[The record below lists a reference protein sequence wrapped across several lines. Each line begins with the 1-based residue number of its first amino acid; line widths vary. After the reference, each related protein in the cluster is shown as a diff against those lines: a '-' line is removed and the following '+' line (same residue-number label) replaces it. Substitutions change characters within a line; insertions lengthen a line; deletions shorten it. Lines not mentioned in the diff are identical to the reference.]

1 VTIQNNG
8 AEKRPRI
15 LFVSHETTLSGAPIQ
30 LVHLAGWLQEQGWDI
45 LVATP
50 DHGPISEM
58 LAIAGVPT
66 VVESTLLT
74 DLTHAWLR
82 EHSREFDAIVAN
94 TIASWPAIRA
104 AHIEDK
110 PSLWYLHET
119 LVAIRLIRAIPE
131 MASALTMADLL
142 VTPTRQTARIYEGLT
157 EAQIEIVP
165 YGIPRPRVT
174 APVKSERTRF
184 LTLGSFEPRK
194 GQDVLAEAIAKLDTA
209 TRVRCSFK
217 MAGRVLDE
225 AFYDELRAAVA
236 GFAEVELIDAL
247 DHARALTLLNE
258 TDVVVL
264 PSRDETM
271 PIVILEA
278 MGLGKA
284 VISTDVGGVCEWLR
298 DGMNGLLV
306 ERENSSALAEALAKC
321 ANKPE
326 FVAELMAAGGRTFDR
341 HFTLDRFASRFAELL
356 SSLERRREE
365 RGKDRD
371 VYQDWIA
378 QFDTPRA
385 ASVAALRRDLRGLP
399 RHLLI
404 SIILPIYNPDLTLLE
419 AAIDSVRNQIY
430 ERWELCIADDAST
443 DPGVQ
448 PFLERIAAA
457 DARIRL
463 TFRERNGHISAC
475 SNSALAL
482 ATGDW
487 CALLDQDDAF
497 ADTALAFVALEID
510 RHPDAGLIYS
520 DEDKIDEKGVRSNPF
535 FKPDWN
541 PELFLGQNYINHL
554 GCYRADLLRDIG
566 GFREG
571 FEGSQD
577 YDLALRCV
585 DRLRLGQVRHI
596 PRILYHWRMVG
607 GSLAA
612 IPDAKPY
619 AKEAAR
625 RAIADH
631 CKRNDMPGEVVPCP
645 ENAESHRV
653 IHALPEPAPLASII
667 IPTRDRVELLKR
679 CVESIQARTDYRP
692 FEIVIVDNGSVEE
705 ATLDFFRQIER
716 DESICVIADSGPF
729 NYSRLN
735 NRAAAEARGD
745 VLVFLNNDTEI
756 DDAGWLRE
764 MISHAARAENGAVG
778 ARLWYPDGTLQ
789 HGGVVLGLGGV
800 AGHAFPHIPRG
811 HPGYFNRAMLQQNC
825 SAVTGACMA
834 VRKEVFKEL
843 GGFDEENLGV
853 TFNDIDF
860 CLRLTERS
868 YRVVWTP
875 YANLIHHES
884 ASRGHQRTRE
894 EQTEFER
901 AVAHMQTA
909 WGAQLMHD
917 PFYNPNLS
925 LNPPGFEIAFPPRW
939 LKSDTSS
946 VGPHPSPLPQGEE
959 DLTHQ
964 WRQVPSP

>member
-1 VTIQNNG
+1 M
-8 AEKRPRI
+8 RPRV

-30 LVHLAGWLQEQGWDI
+30 LVHLAGWLQKAGWAI
-45 LVATP
+45 CVATP
-50 DHGPISEM
+50 DEGPIFEM
-58 LAIAGVPT
+58 LTTAGVPT
-66 VVESTLLT
+66 VVEPTLLT
-74 DLTHAWLR
+74 DLDHVWLR
-82 EHSREFDAIVAN
+82 KQSRNFDVVVAN

-104 AHIEDK
+104 AHLEGK
-110 PSLWYLHET
+110 PALWYLHET
-119 LVAIRLIRAIPE
+119 LVAVRLIRAIPE

-142 VTPTRQTARIYEGLT
+142 VTPTRQTARIYEGL
-157 EAQIEIVP
+157 ARAAIEVVP
-165 YGIPRPRVT
+165 YGIPRP
-174 APVKSERTRF
+174 PVLTGKKSDATRF

-194 GQDVLAEAIAKLDTA
+194 GQDVLAEAIRKLEPA
-209 TRVRCSFK
+209 TRSRCAFK

-225 AFYDELRAAVA
+225 AFYDALKNRAA
-236 GFAEVELIDAL
+236 GLDQVELIDAL
-247 DHARALTLLNE
+247 DHASALTLLNE

-284 VISTDVGGVCEWLR
+284 VISTDVGGVREWLR
-298 DGMNGLLV
+298 AGLNGSLV
-306 ERENSSALAEALAKC
+306 EKENPEALAVALATC
-321 ANKPE
+321 AGRPE
-326 FVAELMAAGGRTFDR
+326 FLRQIAAAGRRTFDR

-356 SSLERRREE
+356 VSLHERQRKPRR
-365 RGKDRD
+365 KDAGL
-371 VYQDWIA
+371 YEKWIA
-378 QFDTPRA
+378 QFDAHSPASRA
-385 ASVAALRRDLRGLP
+385 DLRRQLRVLRKQP
-399 RHLLI
+399 LI
-404 SIILPIYNPDLTLLE
+404 SIVLPVYNPDLEFLR
-419 AAIDSVRNQIY
+419 AAVASIRNQIY
-430 ERWELCIADDAST
+430 ERWELCVADDAST
-443 DPGVQ
+443 DPKVR
-448 PFLERIAAA
+448 PFLEELAHADPRIK
-457 DARIRL
+457 L

-475 SNSALAL
+475 SNSALKMV
-482 ATGDW
+482 TGEW

-497 ADTALAFVALEID
+497 AENALALVALEIE

-520 DEDKIDEKGVRSNPF
+520 DEDKIDENGVRSNPF

-554 GCYRADLLRDIG
+554 GVYREDLLREIG

-585 DRLRLGQVRHI
+585 DRLRPEQVRHI

-625 RAIADH
+625 RALADH
-631 CKRNDMPGEVVPCP
+631 WARRGQPAVVVPCP
-645 ENAESHRV
+645 ENTESHRV
-653 IHALPEPAPLASII
+653 IHALPEPAPLVSII
-667 IPTRDRVELLKR
+667 IPTRDRVRLLER
-679 CVESIQARTDYRP
+679 CVESIRARTDYRP
-692 FEIVIVDNGSVEE
+692 FEIIVVDNGSVEKE
-705 ATLDFFRQIER
+705 TLAFFRRAENENLIR
-716 DESICVIADSGPF
+716 VISETGPF

-735 NRAAAEARGD
+735 NRAAAQARGD
-745 VLVFLNNDTEI
+745 ILVFLNNDTEI
-756 DDAGWLRE
+756 DDAGWLTE
-764 MISHAARAENGAVG
+764 MVSHAARAEVGAVG

-834 VRKEVFKEL
+834 VRKTVFEEL
-843 GGFDEENLGV
+843 EGFDEVNLGV

-860 CLRLTERS
+860 CLRLTQRG

-884 ASRGHQRTRE
+884 ASRGHQRTPE
-894 EQTEFER
+894 EQAQFLRE
-901 AVAHMQTA
+901 AGYMQQTWA
-909 WGAQLMHD
+909 ARLLHD
-917 PFYNPNLS
+917 PFL
-925 LNPPGFEIAFPPRW
+925 
-939 LKSDTSS
+939 
-946 VGPHPSPLPQGEE
+946 
-959 DLTHQ
+959 
-964 WRQVPSP
+964 

>member
-1 VTIQNNG
+1 MATPSQNNG
-8 AEKRPRI
+8 ATNRPRV

-30 LVHLAGWLQEQGWDI
+30 LVHLAGWLQERGWTI

-58 LAIAGVPT
+58 LAAAGVPT
-66 VVESTLLT
+66 VMEPTLLT
-74 DLTHAWLR
+74 DLSHAWLR
-82 EHSREFDAIVAN
+82 ERCQEFDVIVAN

-104 AHIEDK
+104 AHLEGK
-110 PSLWYLHET
+110 PALWYLHET

-131 MASALTMADLL
+131 MASALTMANLL

-157 EAQIEIVP
+157 EAPIEIVP
-165 YGIPRPRVT
+165 YGIPRP
-174 APVKSERTRF
+174 PVLSSTPSERMRF

-194 GQDVLAEAIAKLDTA
+194 GQDVLAEAVSKMDGA
-209 TRVRCSFK
+209 TRERCSFK

-225 AFYDELRAAVA
+225 AFYDELKMTLSDLGQVK
-236 GFAEVELIDAL
+236 LIDAL
-247 DHARALTLLNE
+247 DHASALTLLNE

-284 VISTDVGGVCEWLR
+284 VISTDVGGVGEWLR
-298 DGMNGLLV
+298 DGMNGLVV
-306 ERENSSALAEALAKC
+306 EKENPAALAEALATC

-326 FVAELMAAGGRTFDR
+326 FVELLQAAGRRTFDR
-341 HFTLDRFASRFAELL
+341 HFTLDRFASRFAALL
-356 SSLERRREE
+356 LSLERRREKKADEYQSWIE
-365 RGKDRD
+365 R
-371 VYQDWIA
+371 
-378 QFDTPRA
+378 FDSPAPA
-385 ASVAALRRDLRGLP
+385 AVASLRSELRRLP
-399 RHLLI
+399 RHPLI
-404 SIILPIYNPDLTLLE
+404 SIILPVYNPELRFLE
-419 AAIDSVRNQIY
+419 AAIDSIRDQIY

-443 DPGVQ
+443 DPQ
-448 PFLERIAAA
+448 IRPFLEKTAAM
-457 DARIRL
+457 DARIKL
-463 TFRERNGHISAC
+463 TFREKNGHISAC

-497 ADTALAFVALEID
+497 AEHALALVALEID
-510 RHPDAGLIYS
+510 RHPNAGLIYS
-520 DEDKIDEKGVRSNPF
+520 DEDKIDEDGLRSNPF

-554 GCYRADLLRDIG
+554 GCYRTDVLHEIS

-571 FEGSQD
+571 LEGSQD
-577 YDLALRCV
+577 YDLALRCI
-585 DRLRLGQVRHI
+585 DRLRPERVRHI

-631 CKRNDMPGEVVPCP
+631 CKRQGMPGEVVPCP

-653 IHALPEPAPLASII
+653 IHALPEPAPLVSII
-667 IPTRDRVELLKR
+667 IPTRDRTELLKC
-679 CVESIQARTDYRP
+679 CVESIRTRTDYSP
-692 FEIVIVDNGSVEE
+692 FEILIVDNGSVEE
-705 ATLDFFRQIER
+705 ETFRFFREVER
-716 DESICVIADSGPF
+716 DEHIRVIVEGGPF

-735 NRAAAEARGD
+735 NRAAKQARGD
-745 VLVFLNNDTEI
+745 ILFFLNNDTEI
-756 DDAGWLRE
+756 EDASWLTE
-764 MISHAARAENGAVG
+764 MVSHAARAEVGAVG
-778 ARLWYPDGTLQ
+778 ARLWWPDGTLQ

-811 HPGYFNRAMLQQNC
+811 HPGYFNRAMLQQNS

-834 VRKEVFKEL
+834 VRKSVFEEL
-843 GGFDEENLGV
+843 KGFDEVNLGV

-860 CLRLTERS
+860 CLRLTQRG
-868 YRVVWTP
+868 YRAVWTP

-894 EQTEFER
+894 EQEEFER
-901 AVAHMQTA
+901 AVDYMQTT
-909 WGAQLMHD
+909 WGAELMHD

-925 LNPPGFEIAFPPRW
+925 LNPPGFEIAFPPRDCSENI
-939 LKSDTSS
+939 KERRFAIAA
-946 VGPHPSPLPQGEE
+946 P
-959 DLTHQ
+959 
-964 WRQVPSP
+964 

>member
-1 VTIQNNG
+1 VAIPSQNNG
-8 AEKRPRI
+8 ATNRRRV

-30 LVHLAGWLQEQGWDI
+30 LVHLAAWLQNAGWKI

-50 DHGPISEM
+50 DEGPVSEM
-58 LAIAGVPT
+58 LAAAGVPT
-66 VVESTLLT
+66 VAEPTLLT
-74 DLTHAWLR
+74 DLAHTWLR
-82 EHSREFDAIVAN
+82 ERCQEFDVVVAN

-104 AHIEDK
+104 AHLEEK
-110 PSLWYLHET
+110 PALWYLHET
-119 LVAIRLIRAIPE
+119 LVAVRLIRAIPE

-157 EAQIEIVP
+157 EAPIEIVP
-165 YGIPRPRVT
+165 YGIPRPHVLSSGESGRI
-174 APVKSERTRF
+174 RF

-194 GQDVLAEAIAKLDTA
+194 GQDVLAEAISKMDGA
-209 TRVRCSFK
+209 TRERCAFK
-217 MAGRVLDE
+217 MAGRVLDG
-225 AFYDELRAAVA
+225 AFYDELKIAVA
-236 GFAEVELIDAL
+236 DLEQVELIDAL
-247 DHARALTLLNE
+247 DHANALKLLNE
-258 TDVVVL
+258 TDALVL

-271 PIVILEA
+271 PIAILEA

-284 VISTDVGGVCEWLR
+284 VISADVGGVREWLR

-306 ERENSSALAEALAKC
+306 EKENPVALSEALVAC
-321 ANKPE
+321 ASKPE
-326 FVAELMAAGGRTFDR
+326 FVQQLQAAGRRTFDR
-341 HFTLDRFASRFAELL
+341 HFTLDRFASRFAALLL
-356 SSLERRREE
+356 SIERRREKNADE
-365 RGKDRD
+365 
-371 VYQDWIA
+371 YQNWIEC
-378 QFDTPRA
+378 FDAPTPA
-385 ASVAALRRDLRGLP
+385 TVASLRRELRLLP
-399 RHLLI
+399 RHPLI
-404 SIILPIYNPDLTLLE
+404 SIILPVYNPDLRLLE
-419 AAIDSVRNQIY
+419 AAIDSIRNQIY

-443 DPGVQ
+443 DPAVR
-448 PFLERIAAA
+448 PLLEKIAAG
-457 DARIRL
+457 DPRIKV
-463 TFRERNGHISAC
+463 TFRNKNGHISAC
-475 SNSALAL
+475 SNSALAF

-497 ADTALAFVALEID
+497 AAHALAFVALEIA

-520 DEDKIDEKGVRSNPF
+520 DEDKIDEDGLRSNPF

-554 GCYRADLLRDIG
+554 GCYRTDVLREIS

-577 YDLALRCV
+577 YDLALRCI
-585 DRLRLGQVRHI
+585 DRLRPEQVRHI

-631 CKRNDMPGEVVPCP
+631 CRRQGMPGKVVPCP

-653 IHALPEPAPLASII
+653 IRPLPEPAPLVSII
-667 IPTRDRVELLKR
+667 IPTRDRAELLKR
-679 CVESIQARTDYRP
+679 CVESIQARTDYSP
-692 FEIVIVDNGSVEE
+692 FEILIVDNGSVEPS
-705 ATLDFFRQIER
+705 TLSFFRAIEQPGVR
-716 DESICVIADSGPF
+716 VISENGPF

-735 NRAAAEARGD
+735 NRAAKQARGD
-745 VLVFLNNDTEI
+745 ILVFLNNDTEI
-756 DDAGWLRE
+756 DDGGWLTE
-764 MISHAARAENGAVG
+764 MVSHAARTEVGAVG

-825 SAVTGACMA
+825 SAVTGACLA
-834 VRKEVFKEL
+834 VRKAVFEEL
-843 GGFDEENLGV
+843 EGFDEVNLGV

-894 EQTEFER
+894 EQAEFER
-901 AVAHMQTA
+901 AVDYMQTT
-909 WGAQLMHD
+909 WGVELMHD

-925 LNPPGFEIAFPPRW
+925 LNPPGFEIAVPPR
-939 LKSDTSS
+939 
-946 VGPHPSPLPQGEE
+946 
-959 DLTHQ
+959 
-964 WRQVPSP
+964 RQAVPCATANEPARFPGVP